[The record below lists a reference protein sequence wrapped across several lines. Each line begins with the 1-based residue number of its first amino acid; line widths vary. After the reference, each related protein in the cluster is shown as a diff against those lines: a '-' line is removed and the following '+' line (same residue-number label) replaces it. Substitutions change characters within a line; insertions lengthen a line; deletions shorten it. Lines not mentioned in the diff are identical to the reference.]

1 MTSTPDAPFTDTTQ
15 ARNVRGEKMARDS
28 GPLDVVEANRALVQ
42 RFIEDFWA
50 GGDLSR
56 VGEFLSQEYV
66 EHTLLPGQEPGLEG
80 YKRRYLTLRAAFPNV
95 RVTIDDMLAEGDRVM
110 ARVTIEG
117 THLGPFLG
125 QPASGLGVRM
135 AAINVYRVANGRI
148 VERWGVQDLYG
159 LLRQIADAEA

>member
-1 MTSTPDAPFTDTTQ
+1 MTQDADSPDKL
-15 ARNVRGEKMARDS
+15 G
-28 GPLDVVEANRALVQ
+28 ANRALVR

-56 VGEFLSQEYV
+56 VGEFLPPEYV
-66 EHTLLPGQEPGLEG
+66 EHNLLPGQESGLEG
-80 YKRRYLTLRAAFPNV
+80 YKRRYLTLRAAFPDV
-95 RVTIDDMLAEGDRVM
+95 RITIDDMLAEGDRVM

-125 QPASGLGVRM
+125 QPASGRIVRM
-135 AAINVYRVANGRI
+135 AAINVYRIANGRI

>member
-1 MTSTPDAPFTDTTQ
+1 
-15 ARNVRGEKMARDS
+15 MARDD
-28 GPLDVVEANRALVQ
+28 GPLDVVDVNRALVQ
-42 RFIEDFWA
+42 RFIGDCWA

-56 VGEFLSQEYV
+56 IGEFLPPGYV
-66 EHTLLPGQEPGLEG
+66 EHNLLPGQEPGLEG
-80 YKRRYLTLRAAFPNV
+80 YKRRYLMLRAAFPDM

-125 QPASGLGVRM
+125 QPASGRIVRM

-159 LLRQIADAEA
+159 LLRQIADAEASSQ

>member
-1 MTSTPDAPFTDTTQ
+1 MAQDADSPDMLVKNRTL
-15 ARNVRGEKMARDS
+15 VR
-28 GPLDVVEANRALVQ
+28 

-56 VGEFLSQEYV
+56 VEEFLAPDYV
-66 EHTLLPGQEPGLEG
+66 EHNLLPGQAPGLEG
-80 YKRRYLTLRAAFPNV
+80 YKRRFLALRAAFPDV
-95 RVTIDDMLAEGDRVM
+95 GIAIDDMLAERDRVM

-125 QPASGLGVRM
+125 QPASGRMVRM